1 MYLLKVVKVFLL
13 LLTFF
18 FFSLISKIYADEYCE
33 SNDPNQVLE
42 TKFNRIY
49 FDEANYKEAFVCSEL
64 GTALNNKVFE
74 SWLGYFYYNG
84 QGTDLNLEK
93 AYNHFKNASDNGD
106 GYASWY
112 MGLIDSHGIPEM
124 NLKISNE
131 KSYSYYKLS
140 FEQNYSYAASSLA
153 RIYYF
158 GTGTNVDY
166 KKSFNYLNLA
176 PESLTNFGKN
186 LLAKHYLLGRG
197 VKQNIKEGVRLLEE
211 AIENNHNASLETL
224 NMLFGN
230 DYMNKE
236 KRKPQSAFFYM
247 YEREKFVN
255 FGYKGLDYVQAL
267 SKLSR
272 EQKHLEVISLS
283 KEIIDR
289 YRDSINN
296 INNPIT
302 EEVCYSIN
310 QLFFH
315 EGQLEDPLMTDE
327 YLFNLIELAYQ
338 NDCGD
343 VSVSNYAW
351 FLIWSDEYKT
361 IKSI

>member
-1 MYLLKVVKVFLL
+1 M
-13 LLTFF
+13 
-18 FFSLISKIYADEYCE
+18 
-33 SNDPNQVLE
+33 
-42 TKFNRIY
+42 
-49 FDEANYKEAFVCSEL
+49 
-64 GTALNNKVFE
+64 
-74 SWLGYFYYNG
+74 GYFYYNG

-112 MGLIDSHGIPEM
+112 MGLIYSHGIPEM

-236 KRKPQSAFFYM
+236 KENLNQHFFICM
-247 YEREKFVN
+247 KEK
-255 FGYKGLDYVQAL
+255 
-267 SKLSR
+267 
-272 EQKHLEVISLS
+272 SL
-283 KEIIDR
+283 
-289 YRDSINN
+289 
-296 INNPIT
+296 
-302 EEVCYSIN
+302 
-310 QLFFH
+310 
-315 EGQLEDPLMTDE
+315 
-327 YLFNLIELAYQ
+327 
-338 NDCGD
+338 
-343 VSVSNYAW
+343 
-351 FLIWSDEYKT
+351 
-361 IKSI
+361 